1 MSHAHTVPTDR
12 SSPLARLARWLQARS
27 FALTP
32 EQIGI
37 TEGLRAATAVALM
50 VTLALYLDQPIL
62 SWAAFAAFWACLADP
77 GGPFGVRLRA
87 MGGFALIGTAMAGA
101 VSAVAALGT
110 VWAAAALF
118 GALFICCLS
127 RVYGPAATQVGV
139 LACCVAVVA
148 VGYPMAPLD
157 ALRLSGVFLAGS
169 GWAVALCLVLWRIHP
184 YAPARRAVAAI
195 YSELGDMTAE
205 LLTLHASGAT
215 QDARWKAHAAEH
227 RRAVRD
233 TIERARAAVGR
244 FSAGRGNGRD
254 IRRALLAAI
263 EAGERIFAGL
273 IALGYDL
280 EPHAAGAPT
289 DADTLPLRQ
298 LRAALTRT
306 SRQVMR
312 SAPDGALVAYEAEV
326 LDRVARPAH
335 DLVGRVAQVC
345 AQALADLTRAWAP
358 PLDDGA
364 LATVPEQDEA
374 PRRRL
379 TPARALRLA
388 LVPSSPIA
396 RHALRVA
403 LVVTVTYAVTAYLDV
418 AYAYWATMAAV
429 VVMQPQ
435 AATTWPRT
443 LERVVG
449 SVIGG
454 AAAAFLAVALPTPL
468 ALLAAIFPLAAATIA
483 LRSVSYSL
491 FVTFLT
497 PLFVLVADLLHPGLN
512 AHGEGIALARAF
524 NNTLGSVI
532 GLAGCLVLWPEREPK
547 SFPHKLAAAV
557 EANMRY
563 ATLVVR
569 AGQTPYAEI
578 DAARRAAGLA
588 STAAEVT
595 RQRMVLEGRRRKAHL
610 DEAGAV
616 LETLRRLAG
625 AATVAWLDERTIP
638 GPPDARRIGYCEAA
652 TTRLGA
658 LVRGVPTDDSALD
671 REGEPPDDIA
681 RAVTH
686 VVQAAKDYARAVEVT
701 RSSGTGSGS

>member
-77 GGPFGVRLRA
+77 GGPFGVRLRS
-87 MGGFALIGTAMAGA
+87 MGGFALVGTVMAGA
-101 VSAVAALGT
+101 VSAVAALGHA
-110 VWAAAALF
+110 WAAPALFAALF
-118 GALFICCLS
+118 LSCLS
-127 RVYGPAATQVGV
+127 RVHGPAATQVGV

-157 ALRLSGVFLAGS
+157 ALRLSGVFLLGS
-169 GWAVALCLVLWRIHP
+169 GWAVVLCLLVWRIHP

-205 LLTLHASGAT
+205 LLALHASGAT

-244 FSAGRGNGRD
+244 FSAGRGAGRD

-263 EAGERIFAGL
+263 EAGERVFAGL

-280 EPHAAGAPT
+280 EPHAAGTPT

-306 SRQVMR
+306 SRQVLR
-312 SAPDGALVAYEAEV
+312 SEPDRALVAYEAEV

-364 LATVPEQDEA
+364 LATVPEADEA
-374 PRRRL
+374 VRRRL

-388 LVPSSPIA
+388 LSPRGAIA

-403 LVVTVTYAVTAYLDV
+403 LVVTATYVVTAYLNV

-435 AATTWPRT
+435 AASTWPRT

-468 ALLAAIFPLAAATIA
+468 WLLAAIFPLAAATIA

-497 PLFVLVADLLHPGLN
+497 PLFVLVADLLHPGITGS
-512 AHGEGIALARAF
+512 GEGIALARAF
-524 NNTLGSVI
+524 NNTLGSLI
-532 GLAGCLVLWPEREPK
+532 GLAGCLILWPEREPK
-547 SFPHKLAAAV
+547 GFSHKLAAAV

-595 RQRMVLEGRRRKAHL
+595 RQRMVLEGRRRSAHL
-610 DEAGAV
+610 DEAAAL

-625 AATVAWLDERTIP
+625 AATVAWLDERTDP

-652 TTRLGA
+652 TVRLGA
-658 LVRGVPTDDSALD
+658 LVRGVPTEDSALA

-686 VVQAAKDYARAVEVT
+686 VVQAAKDYARAMGIT
-701 RSSGTGSGS
+701 RS

>member
-12 SSPLARLARWLQARS
+12 SSPLGRLARWLQARS

-37 TEGLRAATAVALM
+37 AEGVRAATAVALM

-87 MGGFALIGTAMAGA
+87 MGGFALIGTVMAGA
-101 VSAVAALGT
+101 ISAVAALGHA
-110 VWAAAALF
+110 WAAPALFAALF
-118 GALFICCLS
+118 LCCLS

-148 VGYPMAPLD
+148 VGYPSAPLD

-169 GWAVALCLVLWRIHP
+169 GWAVVLCLLVWRIHP

-195 YSELGDMTAE
+195 YSELGDMAAE
-205 LLTLHASGAT
+205 LLALHSSGAT
-215 QDARWKAHAAEH
+215 QDARWKKHAAEH

-233 TIERARAAVGR
+233 TIERARAAVAR
-244 FSAGRGNGRD
+244 FSAGRGAGGDVRQ
-254 IRRALLAAI
+254 ALLAAI

-273 IALGYDL
+273 IALGFDL
-280 EPHAAGAPT
+280 EPHATGTPT

-306 SRQVMR
+306 SREVQR
-312 SAPDGALVAYEAEV
+312 SEPDRALVAYEAEV
-326 LDRVARPAH
+326 LDRVARPTL

-345 AQALADLTRAWAP
+345 AQALHDLTQAWAP
-358 PLDDGA
+358 ASEPEA
-364 LATVPEQDEA
+364 APSARLAEEA
-374 PRRRL
+374 HRRRL

-388 LVPSSPIA
+388 LSPSSPIA

-403 LVVTVTYAVTAYLDV
+403 LVVTATYTVTAYLDV

-449 SVIGG
+449 SVTGG
-454 AAAAFLAVALPTPL
+454 AGAAFLAVALPTPL
-468 ALLAAIFPLAAATIA
+468 WLLAAIFPLAAATIA

-497 PLFVLVADLLHPGLN
+497 PLFVLVADLLHPDVTG
-512 AHGEGIALARAF
+512 GEGIALARAF
-524 NNTLGSVI
+524 NNTLGSII
-532 GLAGCLVLWPEREPK
+532 GLAGCLILWPEREPK
-547 SFPHKLAAAV
+547 SFSQRLAAAV

-595 RQRMVLEGRRRKAHL
+595 RQRMVLEGRRRRAHL
-610 DEAGAV
+610 DEAAAL

-625 AATVAWLDERTIP
+625 AATVAWLDERTDP

-652 TTRLGA
+652 TLRLGA
-658 LVRGVPTDDSALD
+658 LVRGVPTPDSALA

-686 VVQAAKDYARAVEVT
+686 VVQAAKDYARAMAANART
-701 RSSGTGSGS
+701 

>member
-1 MSHAHTVPTDR
+1 MTLHHAVPTDR
-12 SSPLARLARWLQARS
+12 SSPLGRLARWLQARS
-27 FALTP
+27 FALSP

-50 VTLALYLDQPIL
+50 VALALYLDQPIL

-77 GGPFGVRLRA
+77 GGPVGIRLRA
-87 MGGFALIGTAMAGA
+87 MGGFALVGTVMAGLI
-101 VSAVAALGT
+101 SVAATLGP
-110 VWAAAALF
+110 VWAAPVLLAAIFL
-118 GALFICCLS
+118 CCLS
-127 RVYGPAATQVGV
+127 RAYGPAATQVGV

-148 VGYPMAPLD
+148 VGYPSTPLA
-157 ALRLSGVFLAGS
+157 ALRLSAVFLLGS
-169 GWAVALCLVLWRIHP
+169 GWAVILCLAVWRIHP

-205 LLTLHASGAT
+205 LLALHSSGAT

-227 RRAVRD
+227 RRAVREI
-233 TIERARAAVGR
+233 IERARAAVGR
-244 FSAGRGNGRD
+244 FSAGRGAGRD
-254 IRRALLAAI
+254 VRRSLLAAI

-280 EPHAAGAPT
+280 EPHATGTPS

-306 SRQVMR
+306 ARQVMR
-312 SAPDGALVAYEAEV
+312 TEPDQALVAYEAEV

-335 DLVGRVAQVC
+335 DLVARVAQVC
-345 AQALADLTRAWAP
+345 ARALTDLTHAWDPIPA
-358 PLDDGA
+358 
-364 LATVPEQDEA
+364 EA
-374 PRRRL
+374 SANGDVGPQEEPPRR
-379 TPARALRLA
+379 TSIVRALRRA
-388 LVPSSPIA
+388 IHPRSPIA

-403 LVVTVTYAVTAYLDV
+403 LVVTATYIVTAYLDV
-418 AYAYWATMAAV
+418 HYAYWATMASV

-443 LERVVG
+443 LERVLG
-449 SVIGG
+449 SVAGG
-454 AAAAFLAVALPTPL
+454 VAAAFLAVALPTPL
-468 ALLAAIFPLAAATIA
+468 SLLFAIFPLAAATIA
-483 LRSVSYSL
+483 LRSVNYSL
-491 FVTFLT
+491 FTLFLT
-497 PLFVLVADLLHPGLN
+497 PLFVLVADLLHPGAGTAL
-512 AHGEGIALARAF
+512 AAAPGGETIALTRAF
-524 NNTLGSVI
+524 NNVLGSI
-532 GLAGCLVLWPEREPK
+532 LGLAGCLVLWPEREPK
-547 SFPHKLAAAV
+547 SFSHRLADAV

-569 AGQTPYAEI
+569 AGDTPYATI

-610 DEAGAV
+610 DEAAAL

-625 AATVAWLDERTIP
+625 AATVAWMDERTDP

-658 LVRGVPTDDSALD
+658 LVRGVPTEDSALA

-681 RAVTH
+681 RAVTQ
-686 VVQAAKDYARAVEVT
+686 VVEAAKTYARAMENKAA
-701 RSSGTGSGS
+701 